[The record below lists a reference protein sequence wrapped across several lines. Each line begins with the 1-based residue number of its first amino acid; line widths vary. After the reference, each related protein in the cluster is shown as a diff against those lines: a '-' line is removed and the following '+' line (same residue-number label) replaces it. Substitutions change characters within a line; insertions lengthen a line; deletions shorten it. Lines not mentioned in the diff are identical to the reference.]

1 MDQTTQGTRSLWMNV
16 LARPA
21 PELTGDRRAE
31 VVVVGAGIAGLTTAY
46 LLSKAGHEVL
56 VLDQGGVGHGMTAR
70 TTAHLST
77 ALDDRWYKL
86 IAQSGEADAM
96 TAADAFLRHVDFV
109 EEVQRDENIECDFA
123 RVDGYLFLADGDER
137 ATLEKELDAAHKLG
151 LADVTFDEDCPMREL
166 TSRPCL
172 KFPRQARF
180 HPLKYLDGLARCI
193 KAGGGQIM
201 RAHVNA
207 VWDGDTVTVE
217 CEGGLKVQADSAVI
231 ATNTPINDRVVI
243 HTKQAPY
250 RSYAVAGTVPAGSVP
265 DVLAWDTGDPYH
277 YIRLQP
283 GEDGTDILIVGG
295 EDHKSGQAHD
305 GASRFQKLEIW
316 AVARFPEITRFTA
329 RWSGQVMESADFL
342 GYLGQNP
349 GDKNVFVIT
358 GDSGMGMTHGTIGGM
373 IVSDLI
379 LGKKNPWAGLFDPAR
394 VTPKAA
400 GRFARENLN
409 VAAQYAEYVM
419 PGDVGDVA
427 AIPAGGGAI
436 VRRGAAKHAVYR
448 RADGTLVEKSAV
460 CPHMGCLVSWNPVE
474 TCWDCP
480 CHGSQFSAEGE
491 VINGPATVGL
501 ASIDKQ
507 SRSAHSND
515 RSAHGR
521 DTDRPSH
528 RT

>member
-1 MDQTTQGTRSLWMNV
+1 MDQTTQGTRSLWMDEC
-16 LARPA
+16 ARPA
-21 PELTGDRRAE
+21 AALAADRRAE

-46 LLSKAGHEVL
+46 LLAKAGRDVL
-56 VLDQGGVGHGMTAR
+56 VLDQGGVGHGMTSR

-96 TAADAFLRHVDFV
+96 TAADAFLRHIDFV
-109 EEVQRDENIECDFA
+109 EAVQCDEDIACDFA
-123 RVDGYLFLADGDER
+123 RVDGYLILADGDDR
-137 ATLEKELDAAHKLG
+137 ATLEKELDAARKLG
-151 LADVTFDEDCPMREL
+151 LADVMLDDACPMPRL

-172 KFPRQARF
+172 KFPRQGRF
-180 HPLKYLDGLARCI
+180 HPLKYLGGLARCI

-201 RAHVNA
+201 RAHVTA
-207 VWDGDTVTVE
+207 VWDGDTVTIE
-217 CEGGLKVQADSAVI
+217 CDGGFKVQANAAVI

-250 RSYAVAGTVPAGSVP
+250 RTYAVAATVPAGSVP
-265 DVLAWDTGDPYH
+265 DVLAWETGMPYH
-277 YIRLQP
+277 YVRLQP
-283 GEDGTDILIVGG
+283 GADGADILVVGG

-305 GASRFQKLEIW
+305 GAARFQKLELW
-316 AVARFPEITRFTA
+316 ALARFPEIRRFTA

-349 GDKNVFVIT
+349 GDKNVYVIT

-409 VAAQYAEYVM
+409 VAAQFAGYIL
-419 PGDVGDVA
+419 PGDVHDVA
-427 AIPAGGGAI
+427 AIPPGGGAV
-436 VRRGAAKHAVYR
+436 VRRGAAKHAVHR

-474 TCWDCP
+474 SCWDCP
-480 CHGSQFSAEGE
+480 CHGSQFSAEGQ
-491 VINGPATVGL
+491 VINGPATAGL
-501 ASIDKQ
+501 AGIDKA
-507 SRSAHSND
+507 SRPARAHD
-515 RSAHGR
+515 EDHPR
-521 DTDRPSH
+521 
-528 RT
+528 

>member
-1 MDQTTQGTRSLWMNV
+1 MDQTTQGTRSLWMDE

-21 PELTGDRRAE
+21 PELTSNRRAE
-31 VVVVGAGIAGLTTAY
+31 IVVVGAGIAGLTTAY
-46 LLSKAGHEVL
+46 LLAKAGREVL

-96 TAADAFLRHVDFV
+96 TAADAFVRHIDFI
-109 EEVQRDENIECDFA
+109 ENVQRLENIACDFA
-123 RVDGYLFLADGDER
+123 RVDGYLVLADGDER
-137 ATLEKELDAAHKLG
+137 ATLEKELDAARKLA
-151 LADVTFDEDCPMREL
+151 LADVTLNDACPMTEV
-166 TSRPCL
+166 TARPCL
-172 KFPRQARF
+172 KFPRQGRF
-180 HPLKYLDGLARCI
+180 HPLKYLDGLARCV
-193 KAGGGQIM
+193 KRDGGQIL
-201 RAHVNA
+201 RAHVTA
-207 VWDGDTVTVE
+207 VWDGDAVTVE
-217 CEGGLKVQADSAVI
+217 CDGGLKIQADSAVI

-250 RSYAVAGTVPAGSVP
+250 RSYVIVATVPKGAVP
-265 DVLAWDTGDPYH
+265 DVLVWDTGDPYH
-277 YIRLQP
+277 YVRLQP
-283 GEDGTDILIVGG
+283 GEGDTDTLIIGG

-305 GASRFQKLEIW
+305 GASRFQKLELW
-316 AVARFPEITRFTA
+316 ALARFPEIKRFTT

-379 LGKKNPWAGLFDPAR
+379 LGKKNPWAGVFDPAR

-427 AIPAGGGAI
+427 AIPPGGGAI
-436 VRRGAAKHAVYR
+436 VRRGATKHAVHR

-501 ASIDKQ
+501 SAIDKP
-507 SRSAHSND
+507 SRA
-515 RSAHGR
+515 AHGH
-521 DTDRPSH
+521 DMDQAPRP
-528 RT
+528 T

>member
-1 MDQTTQGTRSLWMNV
+1 MDQTTQGTRSLWMPE

-21 PELTGDRRAE
+21 PELQSNRRAE

-46 LLSKAGHEVL
+46 LLAKAGRDVL

-96 TAADAFLRHVDFV
+96 TAADAFLRHIDFI
-109 EEVQRDENIECDFA
+109 EEVQRDENIGCDFA
-123 RVDGYLFLADGDER
+123 RVDGYLFLADGDDR
-137 ATLEKELDAAHKLG
+137 ATLEKEVDAAHKLG
-151 LADVTFDEDCPMREL
+151 LTDVALVDSCGMPNL
-166 TSRPCL
+166 TTRSCL
-172 KFPRQARF
+172 KFPRQGRF
-180 HPLKYLDGLARCI
+180 HPLKYLEGLARCI
-193 KAGGGQIM
+193 KRDGGQIM
-201 RAHVNA
+201 RAHVSA

-217 CEGGLKVQADSAVI
+217 CEGGVKVEAESAVI

-250 RSYAVAGTVPAGSVP
+250 RSYAIAASIPAGSVP

-283 GEDGTDILIVGG
+283 GDGGTDVIIIGG

-305 GASRFQKLEIW
+305 GAARFQKLEVW
-316 AVARFPEITRFTA
+316 SLARFPQITRFLA
-329 RWSGQVMESADFL
+329 RWSGQVMESADYL

-349 GDKNVFVIT
+349 GDQNVFVIT
-358 GDSGMGMTHGTIGGM
+358 GDSGMGMTHGTIGGL

-379 LGKKNPWAGLFDPAR
+379 LGKKNPWAALFDPAR
-394 VTPKAA
+394 VTPRAA

-419 PGDVGDVA
+419 PGDVNDVA
-427 AIPAGGGAI
+427 NIPPGGGAI

-491 VINGPATVGL
+491 VINGPATSDL
-501 ASIDKQ
+501 AAIDK
-507 SRSAHSND
+507 SPRAAHSHDAD
-515 RSAHGR
+515 RSPR
-521 DTDRPSH
+521 

>member
-1 MDQTTQGTRSLWMNV
+1 MDQTTQGTRSLWMDE
-16 LARPA
+16 LPRPA
-21 PELTGDRRAE
+21 PELTSSRRAD
-31 VVVVGAGIAGLTTAY
+31 VVVVGAGIAGMTTAY
-46 LLSKAGHEVL
+46 LLAKAGREVL

-70 TTAHLST
+70 TTAHLAT
-77 ALDDRWYKL
+77 ALDDRWYQL
-86 IAQSGEADAM
+86 INLRGEGDALV
-96 TAADAFLRHVDFV
+96 AADAFVRHVSFI
-109 EEVQRDENIECDFA
+109 EEVQKAEAIDCDFA
-123 RVDGYLFLADGDER
+123 RVDGYLVLGDGDDR
-137 ATLEKELDAAHKLG
+137 ATLEKELAAAHKVG
-151 LADVTFDEDCPMREL
+151 LADVDIDHPCPLDHL
-166 TSRPCL
+166 TSGPCL

-180 HPLKYLDGLARCI
+180 HPLKYLEGLARCI
-193 KAGGGQIM
+193 KRDRGQIM
-201 RAHVNA
+201 RAHVTA

-217 CEGGLKVQADSAVI
+217 CEGGIKVMADSAVI

-250 RSYAVAGTVPAGSVP
+250 RSYAVAGTIPKDSVP
-265 DVLAWDTGDPYH
+265 DVLAWETGMPYH
-277 YIRLQP
+277 YVRLQP
-283 GEDGTDILIVGG
+283 NDDTTDLLIVGG

-305 GASRFQKLEIW
+305 GAARFQRLEVW
-316 AVARFPEITRFTA
+316 AMARFPQIQRFVA
-329 RWSGQVMESADFL
+329 RWSGQIMESADGL

-349 GDKNVFVIT
+349 GDQNVFVIS

-379 LGKKNPWAGLFDPAR
+379 LGKTNPWAALFDPAR

-409 VAAQYAEYVM
+409 VVAQFKEYVT
-419 PGDVGDVA
+419 PGDVDDVT
-427 AIPAGGGAI
+427 AIPPGGGAI
-436 VRRGAAKHAVYR
+436 VRRGAVKHAVYR
-448 RADGTLVEKSAV
+448 RADGSLVEKSAV

-501 ASIDKQ
+501 SATERGGRPAHDDEKERPAS
-507 SRSAHSND
+507 
-515 RSAHGR
+515 
-521 DTDRPSH
+521 